1 MTNLQS
7 SRLSYTN
14 ARNTVNNLV
23 KKRKSLYYR
32 HKLQN
37 ANSKDMFD
45 IVSALIKPQEENL
58 PNYVS
63 IEDGCTQFADFFCNK
78 IKRLLIT
85 LDGESICTEETSLC
99 TEPLLAFRECNVKE
113 VVQLIKATSKTCAL
127 DPLPSSVLSQCVD
140 ALAPLITN
148 IINMSIAQSDIPELL
163 KESVVRPLL
172 KKPSLDVDVL
182 SNYKHSQ

>member
-1 MTNLQS
+1 MELCLAS
-7 SRLSYTN
+7 
-14 ARNTVNNLV
+14 LV
-23 KKRKSLYYR
+23 L
-32 HKLQN
+32 
-37 ANSKDMFD
+37 
-45 IVSALIKPQEENL
+45 LIKPQEENL
-58 PNYVS
+58 PNFVS
-63 IEDGCTQFADFFCNK
+63 IEDGCTQFADFFSNK

-85 LDGESICTEETSLC
+85 LDGESICTEDTSLC

-163 KESVVRPLL
+163 KESVPKISAYSWWNCQATHNRLQIEINYYPDSLL
-172 KKPSLDVDVL
+172 FVSAGFLPRVS
-182 SNYKHSQ
+182 SQRLN